1 MFTLLSL
8 ILTLLCP
15 PLLPAVVSIG
25 FDGTYAY
32 SFVDPVS
39 AATAGSANRDT
50 FTSTTESM
58 IKPWIAADYLRRT
71 KQPSPARLA
80 QVTAMLRDSD
90 DNAAEQ
96 IYLLGGGTPVVTRMV
111 DTCGLRNTTARPGW
125 WSLTRTTAG
134 DTVRLGACLRDGR
147 AAGSHTPW
155 LLEQMRAVRGEGR
168 FGVVEALPARVA
180 AVTSTKNGWTQH
192 GGTWH
197 VNCLAVH
204 PRFTL
209 AVLTRYPVAR
219 GLHYGAQA
227 CTRITEALLVH
238 RWTPA

>member
-1 MFTLLSL
+1 MFTLLTL

-15 PLLPAVVSIG
+15 PLLPASVRIS

-39 AATAGSANRDT
+39 AATAGSPNRDT
-50 FTSTTESM
+50 FTSTMESM

-71 KQPSPARLA
+71 KQPSRARLA
-80 QVTAMLRDSD
+80 QITAMLRDSD
-90 DNAAEQ
+90 DDAAEQ
-96 IYLLGGGTPVVTRMV
+96 IYLLGGGTPVITRMIS
-111 DTCGLRNTTARPGW
+111 TCGLRNTTARPGW
-125 WSLTRTTAG
+125 WSLTRTTAE

-147 AAGSHTPW
+147 AAGTHTPW

-168 FGVVEALPARVA
+168 FGIVEALPARVA
-180 AVTSTKNGWTQH
+180 AVTAIKNGWTPQ

-209 AVLTRYPVAR
+209 AVLTSYPVKR
-219 GLHYGAQA
+219 GLTYGAQA
-227 CTRITEALLVH
+227 CTRITQALLLH
-238 RWTPA
+238 QWRAA